1 MWAKFAA
8 FVLRYRVGCL
18 VFVGIF
24 TVVMGYYASKAQLSY
39 NMAKVI
45 PADDPD
51 YLEYL
56 DFKGKFGEDG
66 NVLVIGVRNKDLFE
80 LEFFNAWYDLNNQI
94 DSIEGVQNVLSV
106 PRLYNIV
113 KNDSLRKFDVV
124 PLIPHKPQTQAELD
138 SIRIQI
144 DNLKFYK
151 DLLYNADSNVTLM
164 AITLEKDKL
173 DSKLRIALV
182 KQIEEKAK
190 AFGEQFHSQM
200 HFSGLPY
207 IRTVYS
213 TKVAKELQMFT
224 LLAMLVTAIMM
235 LLFFRSFAAMFYSM
249 VVVGIC
255 VVATMALIPLFGFR
269 ISLLTGLVPP
279 LIVVTSI
286 QNCIYLLNVYHFEFR
301 IHRNKIKALTRV
313 LTKIGLASFLTNL
326 TTAVGFGV
334 FSFSGSVVMD
344 EFSLVSAVAIMISFV
359 ISMIVIPAVFSML
372 PDPTFKQTKHLE
384 NKALQKF
391 VDSISYS
398 VVHHRKTIY
407 SITIVVLIISFIG
420 IFKVKSIGYMVDDIP
435 HRDPVYTD
443 LVFFEQHFKGVMPFE
458 ISIDTHKKR
467 GVQRVQVLQKI
478 EELQNVLA
486 TYPELSRS
494 LSVADMMKFSNQ
506 AFYRGNP
513 ARYRLPNE
521 QEKSFILSYVNKS
534 RGNSV
539 SGSSVTR
546 SLMDSNAQVARIS
559 VQMADVGS
567 VEIKRIQD
575 ELAPKINEIFD
586 SSEYKVNITGT
597 SVIFLKGNDYL
608 IDNLTSSM
616 FWALVLISLLMAFL
630 FFSWKMVLI
639 SLVPNL
645 IPLIMVLGIMGYA
658 DITLKTSTILI
669 FSIAY
674 GIVVDLTIHFL
685 AKYRHEL
692 KKRNWDIGSSVSYSM
707 HESGVSMIY
716 TTVILFFGFIIFAAS
731 SFGGTVALGVLTSL
745 ALVIGLFTNLFLLPS
760 LLLSLEKAIN
770 AKKEL
775 GTTLIDI
782 EEEDEDEA

>member
-1 MWAKFAA
+1 MWAKFAT
-8 FVLRYRVGCL
+8 FVLRYRVWCL
-18 VFVGIF
+18 VFVGLF
-24 TVVMGYYASKAQLSY
+24 TAVMGYFASMAQLSY
-39 NMAKVI
+39 NMAKII
-45 PADDPD
+45 PITDPD
-51 YLEYL
+51 YVEYL
-56 DFKGKFGEDG
+56 NFKDKFGEDG
-66 NVLVIGVRNKDLFE
+66 NVLVIGVKNKDLFE
-80 LEFFNAWYDLNNQI
+80 LEFFNAWYDLNTAIAEI
-94 DSIEGVQNVLSV
+94 DGVQNILSV
-106 PRLYNIV
+106 PYLYNLV
-113 KNDSLRKFDVV
+113 KNDSLRKFDVQR
-124 PLIPHKPQTQAELD
+124 LLPHKPATQTELD
-138 SIRIQI
+138 SARIQI
-144 DNLKFYK
+144 DNLRFYK

-173 DSKLRIALV
+173 DSKQRIALV
-182 KQIEEKAK
+182 KSIEDKAR
-190 AFGEQFHSQM
+190 AFGEQFHSRI

-249 VVVGIC
+249 IVVVVC
-255 VVATMALIPLFGFR
+255 VIATLALIPLFGFR

-384 NKALQKF
+384 NKLLQKF
-391 VDSISYS
+391 VDSITYS
-398 VVHHRKTIY
+398 VFNHRKMIY
-407 SITIVVLIISFIG
+407 SITGVVLVISIFG
-420 IFKVKSIGYMVDDIP
+420 VFKVKSIGYMVDDIP
-435 HRDPVYTD
+435 HRDPVFED

-458 ISIDTHKKR
+458 ISIDTQKKR

-478 EELQNVLA
+478 EELQEVLA
-486 TYPELSRS
+486 TYPEFSRS
-494 LSVADMMKFSNQ
+494 LSIADMIKFSNQ

-534 RGNSV
+534 RGNNN
-539 SGSSVTR
+539 VTR

-567 VEIKRIQD
+567 VEIKRIQN
-575 ELAPKINEIFD
+575 ELRPKINEIFD
-586 SSEYKVNITGT
+586 STEYKVKITGT

-616 FWALVLISLLMAFL
+616 FWALVLISLLMALL

-692 KKRNWDIGSSVSYSM
+692 KKHNWVIGESVSYSM

-775 GTTLIDI
+775 GTAIIDI
-782 EEEDEDEA
+782 EEEDEE